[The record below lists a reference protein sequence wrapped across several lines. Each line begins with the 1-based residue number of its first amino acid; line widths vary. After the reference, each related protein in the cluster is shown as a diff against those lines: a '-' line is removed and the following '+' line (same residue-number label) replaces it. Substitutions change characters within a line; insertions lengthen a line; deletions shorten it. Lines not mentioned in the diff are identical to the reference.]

1 MVCNLRLLAAMMLV
15 AAAGLSAAAGT
26 AQPQPKLDEAALAV
40 PARTLSNADGKVFD
54 AAIELIKQGNHAE
67 ALLSLTRLTGSNPR
81 NVAVRATRAYVLLQV
96 GNLLGAL
103 DDARIAEKTPH
114 AAYRCWL
121 LAQIS
126 YLAGNERLCKR
137 EIKHLEGNPDYG
149 AEAAKLGQSLS
160 AGKK

>member
-1 MVCNLRLLAAMMLV
+1 MACKARLIIVLAATGLA
-15 AAAGLSAAAGT
+15 AAAGI
-26 AQPQPKLDEAALAV
+26 PKPEPKLDPSALAE
-40 PARTLSNADGKVFD
+40 PARALSSADGKVFD
-54 AAIELIKQGNHAE
+54 DAIQLIKAGNHAE
-67 ALLSLTRLTGSNPR
+67 ALLSLTRLTGSNPK

-103 DDARIAEKTPH
+103 DDARIAEKNPH

-137 EIKHLEGNPDYG
+137 EIKHLEGSPEYG
-149 AEAAKLGQSLS
+149 AEAAKLGQKLS
-160 AGKK
+160 ASKK

>member
-1 MVCNLRLLAAMMLV
+1 MA
-15 AAAGLSAAAGT
+15 AAAGI
-26 AQPQPKLDEAALAV
+26 PKPEPKLDEAALAE
-40 PARTLSNADGKVFD
+40 PARALNSADGKVFD
-54 AAIELIKQGNHAE
+54 DAIQLIKLGNHAE
-67 ALLSLTRLTGSNPR
+67 ALLSLTRLTGSNPK

-103 DDARIAEKTPH
+103 DDARIAEKNPH

-137 EIKHLEGNPDYG
+137 EVKHLEGNPEYG
-149 AEAAKLGQSLS
+149 AEAAKLGQNL
-160 AGKK
+160 AAAKK

>member
-1 MVCNLRLLAAMMLV
+1 MACNAKLLLLWLGM
-15 AAAGLSAAAGT
+15 AGLAAAAGT
-26 AQPQPKLDEAALAV
+26 AQPQPKLDEAALAGS
-40 PARTLSNADGKVFD
+40 AHTLDTADAKVFD
-54 AAIELIKQGNHAE
+54 DAIELIKQGNHAL

-103 DDARIAEKTPH
+103 DDARIAEKTGPH
-114 AAYRCWL
+114 TAYRCWL

-126 YLAGNERLCKR
+126 YLAGNQHLCKR
-137 EIKHLEGNPDYG
+137 EIKHLEGNAEYG
-149 AEAAKLGQSLS
+149 AEAAKLGESLS